1 MINARLIEKNI
12 LKEKLPTFLSQIGN
26 TFQQH
31 PLLSLTFIK
40 YMNDSTEN
48 SHAICKSHRAES
60 TLEAAVTVITDP
72 DKLEKWSKSNTM
84 KWGKKGQQLR
94 EEIEHANRKSGITS

>member
-1 MINARLIEKNI
+1 
-12 LKEKLPTFLSQIGN
+12 
-26 TFQQH
+26 
-31 PLLSLTFIK
+31 
-40 YMNDSTEN
+40 MNDSTEN

-84 KWGKKGQQLR
+84 KWGKKKGNSW
-94 EEIEHANRKSGITS
+94 ERKLNMQTENQE